1 VSDFVRQ
8 QIATQTIKQQELE
21 SSIRDLETSI
31 IGLNASLAHE
41 RTRRAKLLQTVNEL
55 ASRHAALIATPPTP
69 FSFVEF
75 LRDAPQ
81 WLRFRASF
89 RREDAVRVLD
99 GQPIGSFLTRPSGE
113 SSLVLS
119 FVSSDDSVKHAVL
132 QYSDE
137 RGVFFAERR
146 PDKVFRSLRALI
158 ESFGFEIER

>member
-1 VSDFVRQ
+1 M
-8 QIATQTIKQQELE
+8 
-21 SSIRDLETSI
+21 
-31 IGLNASLAHE
+31 GLNASLAHE

-55 ASRHAALIATPPTP
+55 AARHAALIATPPTP
-69 FSFVEF
+69 FSFAEF

-81 WLRFRASF
+81 WLRYRASF

-119 FVSSDDSVKHAVL
+119 FVSSNEGTVKHVVL
-132 QYSDE
+132 QHSDE